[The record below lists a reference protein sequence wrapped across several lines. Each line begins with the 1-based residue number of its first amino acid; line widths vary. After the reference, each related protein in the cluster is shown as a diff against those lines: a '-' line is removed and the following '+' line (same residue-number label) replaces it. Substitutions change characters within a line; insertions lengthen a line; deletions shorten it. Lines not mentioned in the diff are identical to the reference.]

1 MPIRSGSRNLDLGLL
16 RALVAIVD
24 SGSFSIA
31 AARLGRTQSA
41 ISMQIKRLAD
51 AALERFEQRM

>member
-1 MPIRSGSRNLDLGLL
+1 MGLL
-16 RALVAIVD
+16 RALLAIVD

-31 AARLGRTQSA
+31 AAQLGRTQSA
-41 ISMQIKRLAD
+41 ISLQIKRLAV